1 MEDGAFVS
9 IVVSMEGKNDKS
21 FMYVVVSME
30 GKKSSLG
37 LSHKQCQSKGRYYH
51 LYWITIHRPYYLKY
65 LKESSPPLL
74 VSCSLQYFRLSP

>member
-37 LSHKQCQSKGRYYH
+37 LSHKQCQGKGRYYH
-51 LYWITIHRPYYLKY
+51 LYWITIH
-65 LKESSPPLL
+65 
-74 VSCSLQYFRLSP
+74 